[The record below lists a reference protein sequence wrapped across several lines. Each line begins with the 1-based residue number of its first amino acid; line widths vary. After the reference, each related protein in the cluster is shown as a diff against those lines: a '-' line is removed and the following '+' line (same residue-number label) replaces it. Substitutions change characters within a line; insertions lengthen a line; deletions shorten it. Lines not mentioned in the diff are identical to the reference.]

1 MRIYLASPFFNEK
14 EISNINKAVEIL
26 RCKGLE
32 VFIPMEHD
40 VENKESLTNAQWA
53 EKIFEIDRNGIDE
66 CDAVV
71 LLYGGMY
78 SDSGTAWECGY
89 AYATGKRVVVCCYED
104 TETNLMIVNGCH
116 AFLDGIDALENYD
129 FEKMPVV
136 KHFKAQK

>member
-1 MRIYLASPFFNEK
+1 MKIYLASPFFNEK

-26 RCKGLE
+26 RGKGLDI
-32 VFIPMEHD
+32 FIPMEHD

-89 AYATGKRVVVCCYED
+89 AYATARKVVVCCDEE
-104 TETNLMIVNGCH
+104 TETNLMIVNGCD
-116 AFLDGIDALENYD
+116 AVLDGVDILKDYE
-129 FEKMPVV
+129 FEKMPVI
-136 KHFKAQK
+136 KHFKSQK

>member
-26 RCKGLE
+26 RDKGLE

-89 AYATGKRVVVCCYED
+89 AYATGKKVVVCCYED

-116 AFLDGIDALENYD
+116 SFLDGIEALKDYD
-129 FEKMPVV
+129 FENMPVI